1 MDNIILLATVE
12 GIGNDILTWIQEKAQ
27 FLLNFLPTSPF
38 RKAID
43 LIGTIPYIEEINW
56 FIPIDDIVLI
66 LMWWGTA
73 IGLYYAYMIILRW
86 IKAID

>member
-1 MDNIILLATVE
+1 MQGIYLVTISD
-12 GIGNDILTWIQEKAQ
+12 IGNNILNWVQDKAS

-43 LIGTIPYIEEINW
+43 LIGTIPYLEEINW
-56 FIPIDDIVLI
+56 FIPIDDCILV

>member
-1 MDNIILLATVE
+1 MNGIYLATISE
-12 GIGNDILTWIQEKAQ
+12 IGNNILNWVQDKAS
-27 FLLNFLPTSPF
+27 FLLSFLPTSPF

-43 LIGTIPYIEEINW
+43 LIGTIPYLEEINW
-56 FIPIDDIVLI
+56 FIPIDDCILV